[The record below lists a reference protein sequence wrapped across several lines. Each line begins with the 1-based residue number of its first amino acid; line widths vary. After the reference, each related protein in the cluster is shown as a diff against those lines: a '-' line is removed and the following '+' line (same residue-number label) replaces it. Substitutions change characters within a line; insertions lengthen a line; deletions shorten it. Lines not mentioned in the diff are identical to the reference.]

1 MRELQISGRSN
12 KENRAILPE
21 TLNADRSRQNKLDR
35 QIYTTTD
42 KAGKNFYEDAETVNR
57 TVSFRQKSQ
66 ERMISLV
73 TLTSSEESSDDFD
86 RPAASSGYL
95 TRGSRNLNAL

>member
-42 KAGKNFYEDAETVNR
+42 KADKNCTSTNE
-57 TVSFRQKSQ
+57 KS
-66 ERMISLV
+66 
-73 TLTSSEESSDDFD
+73 
-86 RPAASSGYL
+86 
-95 TRGSRNLNAL
+95 